1 MTMLVFLLALA
12 GIAGTI
18 LWMEGDA
25 EVRAQ
30 RHGLLTWIV
39 SGNWPAK
46 IGGVLVMLGT
56 GALLRYLAIH
66 IEVAP
71 AGKLVTGVAIAGA
84 LGLASTFTGQ
94 GQGRRTLSLVLAGSA
109 FGVAYL
115 TAYSAFVLF
124 GLLGNTT
131 GVGLMMLVAVA

>member
-1 MTMLVFLLALA
+1 MTTLVFLLALA

-18 LWMEGDA
+18 FWMEGDA
-25 EVRAQ
+25 ETRAL
-30 RHGLLTWIV
+30 RPGLLTWAV

-46 IGGVLVMLGT
+46 IGAVLVTLGT

-71 AGKLVTGVAIAGA
+71 PSKLMAGVAIAGT
-84 LGLASTFTGQ
+84 LGLAAMFTGR
-94 GQGRRTLSLVLAGSA
+94 GDGRRTLSLVLSGSA

-124 GLLGNTT
+124 ECSTT
-131 GVGLMMLVAVA
+131 